1 MVMPL
6 GHGRSLRTQRRLAR
20 REKRSLGLVAA
31 LVAIFALAVVV
42 AVITAGHS
50 SGHGCIDVQIPSAT
64 GGSETFKCGAQA
76 RAMCRLVGARDGFR
90 GTAGGA
96 IATECRKAGLP
107 VG

>member
-1 MVMPL
+1 MGP
-6 GHGRSLRTQRRLAR
+6 
-20 REKRSLGLVAA
+20 REKRIVAGMATLVAV
-31 LVAIFALAVVV
+31 LIVGVLI

-50 SGHGCIDVQIPSAT
+50 TGNGCVDVQIASPV

-76 RAMCRLVGARDGFR
+76 RALCALVGVPDGYN
-90 GTAGGA
+90 GTAGAA